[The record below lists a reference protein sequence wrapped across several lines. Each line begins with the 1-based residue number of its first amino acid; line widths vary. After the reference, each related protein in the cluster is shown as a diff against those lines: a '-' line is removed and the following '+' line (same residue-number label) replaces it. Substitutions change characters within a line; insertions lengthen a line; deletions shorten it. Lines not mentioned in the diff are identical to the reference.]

1 LAKTNDADI
10 LCGCYTNSQQ
20 KVESCKCSNTSKRD
34 CVVEDSEHLEEK
46 GKISEQESDKPTTE
60 ELAKIIIGKDKLIE
74 DYKGRWLRAK
84 ADYDNY
90 SKRTQKEIREIHMY
104 AAEEFVK
111 DLLPVMDNFERALDS
126 VEDKSG
132 ARDEDADGI
141 INYAREIEGVEVA
154 LLLKEKANS
163 MVKIGFRS
171 NDWVDVSTI
180 AKEYN
185 GGGHARASG
194 CSLNAPLIDAK
205 NLVINSISQYMLR
218 YSK

>member
-1 LAKTNDADI
+1 MAKTNDADI

-132 ARDEDADGI
+132 AVYQGI
-141 INYAREIEGVEVA
+141 NMIYQQLKNVLAQYDVKEIEALGERFDPRYHEAAMRVNCAEYDDETVVEVFQ
-154 LLLKEKANS
+154 KGYIYHSRVIRPS
-163 MVKIGFRS
+163 MVK
-171 NDWVDVSTI
+171 V
-180 AKEYN
+180 
-185 GGGHARASG
+185 
-194 CSLNAPLIDAK
+194 AK
-205 NLVINSISQYMLR
+205 N
-218 YSK
+218 